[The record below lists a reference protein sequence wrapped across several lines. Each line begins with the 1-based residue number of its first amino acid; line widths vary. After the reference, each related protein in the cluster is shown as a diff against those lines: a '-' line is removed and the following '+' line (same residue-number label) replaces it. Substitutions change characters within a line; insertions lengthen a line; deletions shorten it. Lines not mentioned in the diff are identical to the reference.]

1 MAKVTEDASQ
11 ELPLNDERKEPKVNR
26 HVNIAK
32 AHLQKRG
39 DALTA
44 QINKLIG
51 ERDGINAAIE
61 ALK

>member
-1 MAKVTEDASQ
+1 MAKVEEQ
-11 ELPLNDERKEPKVNR
+11 EAAAEIRDERKVNR

-32 AHLQKRG
+32 GHLQKRA
-39 DALTA
+39 DALTE
-44 QINKLIG
+44 QIVKLAD